1 MLNYVICDLK
11 KASFLRKVYIADGQ
25 IFVLMLFFHSDAVPM
40 CFVVTD
46 ILPWVG
52 KYPEDQSRRSYQ
64 AFQLCPE
71 AKTWDD
77 LYLL

>member
-40 CFVVTD
+40 YFVVSD

-52 KYPEDQSRRSYQ
+52 KCPEDQSRRSCP
-64 AFQLCPE
+64 ACQLCPE

>member
-1 MLNYVICDLK
+1 MMIIAK
-11 KASFLRKVYIADGQ
+11 KTEYRRGSNFCADA
-25 IFVLMLFFHSDAVPM
+25 FFSHSDAVPM
-40 CFVVTD
+40 YFVVTD

-52 KYPEDQSRRSYQ
+52 KCPEDQSRRSYQ